1 MKTSDLGSPEAER
14 VFCRSAT
21 TSLVS
26 SFLSASV
33 AGHCQRSMK
42 MFLCSNV
49 LRRTMWWVEL
59 SYAPQ
64 FYLFHNSGVPS
75 FQICLS
81 FLLPQSWHTWLII
94 CSHGDFPA
102 PPSLTFS
109 NYLGQT
115 EPNFGYGKERK
126 AVHPSSCEVIVLCQ
140 SWWSPFNSTVTALW
154 TPWTFLPPVNEHL
167 GWGLA
172 NKQSPSAATSVSV
185 PEDISTFVKFGVTG
199 DFPHLYHSLSRH
211 ILQCLLPAALLH
223 SAVRQMSRT
232 LCPFHTLPS
241 SATPPGLY
249 HRYTGYPRS
258 RVCRELLPVG
268 RLWCA
273 TYLSGSLFLIERL
286 NRKVKKHYEKFK
298 TEMSMSKTGKN
309 IVGGKK
315 GSYKNLNL
323 SSLLI
328 SHNTLQDVPE
338 APCSAELLESIES
351 LYTTSFAK
359 WSFKGTTL
367 GTSEGSSAITSLSF
381 QCNVYKL

>member
-1 MKTSDLGSPEAER
+1 MYCSFLWILKFYRVLKSNSTNYWKEINSKVIKYNVKTSDLGSPEAER

-33 AGHCQRSMK
+33 TGHCQRSTK
-42 MFLCSNV
+42 LFLCSNV
-49 LRRTMWWVEL
+49 LRRTMWWVKL

-64 FYLFHNSGVPS
+64 FYLFHNSGVPL

-126 AVHPSSCEVIVLCQ
+126 AVHPSSCEDIVLCQ

-154 TPWTFLPPVNEHL
+154 TPWTFLPTVNQHL

-199 DFPHLYHSLSRH
+199 DFPGFVPQSITAHSSMLASCCSVA
-211 ILQCLLPAALLH
+211 QC
-223 SAVRQMSRT
+223 
-232 LCPFHTLPS
+232 
-241 SATPPGLY
+241 
-249 HRYTGYPRS
+249 
-258 RVCRELLPVG
+258 
-268 RLWCA
+268 
-273 TYLSGSLFLIERL
+273 
-286 NRKVKKHYEKFK
+286 
-298 TEMSMSKTGKN
+298 
-309 IVGGKK
+309 
-315 GSYKNLNL
+315 
-323 SSLLI
+323 
-328 SHNTLQDVPE
+328 
-338 APCSAELLESIES
+338 CSA
-351 LYTTSFAK
+351 
-359 WSFKGTTL
+359 
-367 GTSEGSSAITSLSF
+367 
-381 QCNVYKL
+381 NV

>member
-1 MKTSDLGSPEAER
+1 M
-14 VFCRSAT
+14 
-21 TSLVS
+21 
-26 SFLSASV
+26 
-33 AGHCQRSMK
+33 
-42 MFLCSNV
+42 
-49 LRRTMWWVEL
+49 
-59 SYAPQ
+59 
-64 FYLFHNSGVPS
+64 
-75 FQICLS
+75 
-81 FLLPQSWHTWLII
+81 
-94 CSHGDFPA
+94 
-102 PPSLTFS
+102 
-109 NYLGQT
+109 
-115 EPNFGYGKERK
+115 
-126 AVHPSSCEVIVLCQ
+126 
-140 SWWSPFNSTVTALW
+140 
-154 TPWTFLPPVNEHL
+154 
-167 GWGLA
+167 
-172 NKQSPSAATSVSV
+172 
-185 PEDISTFVKFGVTG
+185 
-199 DFPHLYHSLSRH
+199 
-211 ILQCLLPAALLH
+211 
-223 SAVRQMSRT
+223 
-232 LCPFHTLPS
+232 
-241 SATPPGLY
+241 
-249 HRYTGYPRS
+249 
-258 RVCRELLPVG
+258 G